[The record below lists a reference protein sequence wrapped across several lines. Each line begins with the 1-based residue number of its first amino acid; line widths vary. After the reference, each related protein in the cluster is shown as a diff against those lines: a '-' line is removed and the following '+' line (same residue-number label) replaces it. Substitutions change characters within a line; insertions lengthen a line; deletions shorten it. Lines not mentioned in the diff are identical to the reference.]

1 MGNTGGGGTAGPDD
15 LGVLFHLNDSL
26 ICTKEQY
33 FLLFFVSVVEEGF
46 KSDPLPQNYL
56 KP

>member
-1 MGNTGGGGTAGPDD
+1 MGNTGEGGTAGPDD